1 MASLEISLWFGL
13 VLLIMIPL
21 TILLVEAILFYF
33 KTNHRNSIGAVLI
46 VVSGAEVSYWL
57 IAIGFFVW
65 WAIIYL
71 FTLVLGVVC
80 IYYSNRATKN

>member
-1 MASLEISLWFGL
+1 MTSLEISLWFGL
-13 VLLIMIPL
+13 VLFIMIPL
-21 TILLVEAILFYF
+21 TILLVGAILFYF

-46 VVSGAEVSYWL
+46 VVGGAEVSYWL
-57 IAIGFFVW
+57 IVIGVFVW

-80 IYYSNRATKN
+80 IYSTGTTKN